1 MNKLITL
8 ATTFILAV
16 LLAAPAT
23 VGQEGDPVEPAI
35 AIYSGGIDVLQ
46 QSSKDRALHEAM
58 LLLQRNGLQLP
69 REMLRE
75 LPPEGREVIDLLM
88 DVFMS
93 RMTFTLSF
101 DDKIIREQVG
111 NYMGVVAGVQL
122 QVSVFGNSGMTPESL
137 FEQVKSVIE
146 KSNGP
151 PMMPVKEHP
160 GLHLLQAPLPVY
172 LGVQEINGE
181 SAMVISLNAMPR
193 SIKIDPGGFGIGDG
207 TFGAGFVDFD
217 RMSTILQAT
226 MTPPE
231 MKQMWTQMGI
241 LGPETIRIEWNVSA
255 TDELGTMQFA
265 IRNFKQHFGHL
276 FSDEPVTRE
285 DLELV
290 PEDANAMTVSKYRMS
305 RLFDMFPS
313 ATTTPEGR
321 AVDPTPMDMAMGMA
335 KSALGIDLRT
345 QFLDYMGDTVIGY
358 RSDSTGG
365 GGLMSTVMLVKLDNS
380 QGMVDSVDT
389 MRGHLNRMAA
399 NEADGHVHLVKWS
412 DAECGDITTL
422 AFPGLPIPIE
432 LSMAICGDTMVF
444 GLSPQ
449 AVVAAA
455 RQKQESRSILS
466 NGAFRGGKGPTGIG
480 KSMGIDF
487 YDVPSRLADGYAIMN
502 AAMAAVS
509 NFSRSVDDPSRGVGM
524 ILPTY
529 MELSRDAIAN
539 VSQTSMDGDDLI
551 YRTTGDP
558 SFTVQMTGLMS
569 EQISLFLPAAMS
581 AGMVSGVMLPAMGNA
596 RKAAKRTRSMADV
609 RNLINSLNL
618 YAADHDGDMPDS
630 LDVLVAQ
637 HYISNDQLFDLR
649 NGQEWVY
656 RNPGRIHDLKQ
667 PSSTPLIHESRASD
681 GSMIVGFCDGHVRL
695 VTDPSEFPSSSHL
708 DTADITPPVESD

>member
-16 LLAAPAT
+16 LLAAPTT
-23 VGQEGDPVEPAI
+23 VGQEGDAVEPAI

-69 REMLRE
+69 GEMLRE
-75 LPPEGREVIDLLM
+75 LPAGAREGIDLLM
-88 DVFMS
+88 DVLMS

-101 DDKIIREQVG
+101 DDGIIREQAG
-111 NYMGVVAGVQL
+111 SMGVIAGVQL
-122 QVSVFGNSGMTPESL
+122 QVSVFGNSGMTPEAL
-137 FEQVKSVIE
+137 FEQLKSMIE

-151 PMMPVKEHP
+151 PMMPMKEHP

-193 SIKIDPGGFGIGDG
+193 SIKIDPGGIGDG

-226 MTPPE
+226 TTPPE
-231 MKQMWTQMGI
+231 IKRVWTQMGI

-305 RLFDMFPS
+305 QLLDMFPS

-335 KSALGIDLRT
+335 KSVLGIDLRT

-380 QGMVDSVDT
+380 QGMADSVDT

-399 NEADGHVHLVKWS
+399 REAEGYVHLVKWS
-412 DAECGDITTL
+412 DAECSDITTL

-432 LSMAICGDTMVF
+432 LSMAVCGDTMVF

-466 NGAFRGGKGPTGIG
+466 NGAFRGGKGPAGIG

-529 MELSRDAIAN
+529 MELSRGATAN

-609 RNLINSLNL
+609 RNLITSLNL
-618 YAADHDGDMPDS
+618 YAADHAGEMPDS

-637 HYISNDQLFDLR
+637 QYISHDQLIDLR
-649 NGQEWVY
+649 TGQEWVY
-656 RNPGRIHDLKQ
+656 RNPGRLHDVKQ
-667 PSSTPLIHESRASD
+667 PSSTPLIHESRMSD
-681 GSMIVGFCDGHVRL
+681 GSMIVGFCDGHVRV
-695 VTDPSEFPSSSHL
+695 VTDPSELSSM
-708 DTADITPPVESD
+708 D